1 MERCSS
7 AVIFLLSRTSTF
19 APKIV
24 KITLDECDSKRL
36 IDSSG
41 ITGAGVGALRGVED
55 PNPAKSD
62 EKNPLAWLETVFS
75 VSILGVAEGFSEPTV
90 YTHRITSASM

>member
-19 APKIV
+19 ATKIV
-24 KITLDECDSKRL
+24 KTTLDECASKRL
-36 IDSSG
+36 ILIDSLST
-41 ITGAGVGALRGVED
+41 TGAGVGVLRGVEE

-62 EKNPLAWLETVFS
+62 EKNPLAW
-75 VSILGVAEGFSEPTV
+75 
-90 YTHRITSASM
+90 